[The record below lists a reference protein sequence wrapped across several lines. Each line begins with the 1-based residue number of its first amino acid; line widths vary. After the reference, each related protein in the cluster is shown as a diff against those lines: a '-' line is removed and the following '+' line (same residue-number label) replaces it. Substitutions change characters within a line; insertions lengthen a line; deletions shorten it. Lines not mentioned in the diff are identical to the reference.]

1 MLVKMKREPQI
12 LDSDHTS
19 CNKLECPML
28 KMKREPQISDA
39 DHPSSNNNNHPSCNR
54 VAAGG
59 GSVTVLGRVAAL
71 KKHLTQILLQV

>member
-1 MLVKMKREPQI
+1 MHVKMKREPQI

-54 VAAGG
+54 VVAGG
-59 GSVTVLGRVAAL
+59 V
-71 KKHLTQILLQV
+71 Q

>member
-1 MLVKMKREPQI
+1 MHEPQI

-54 VAAGG
+54 VVAGG
-59 GSVTVLGRVAAL
+59 V
-71 KKHLTQILLQV
+71 Q